1 MESIEA
7 SGRSV
12 EDAILQALARLRRQ
26 RDEVDVAV
34 LQEPARG
41 TRGMGAREARVR
53 VTVRAPRRQ
62 SAAVVTP
69 EMADAL
75 LAEEDGAE
83 AEIEDGAPYE
93 GDAGGTGYAAGEYA
107 GAAGDEN
114 DGPYADEYGE
124 DEGYDEGYDEAGE
137 AGAGLA
143 EVPVV
148 ALSELLGPEASAEQV
163 AVEALRAIL
172 AHMGLGDTLI
182 EVREQ
187 DPLTLNVRSAS
198 GDDLSLLIGRRGETL
213 AALQLLIAL
222 IVAKQTGQRERI
234 VVDTEGYRVR
244 REDNLRSLAQ
254 RVAAQVRRS
263 QAPVALEA
271 MPPNER
277 RIIHME
283 LADEADLSTESSG
296 EGDQRR
302 VVISLKRPG
311 GR

>member
-1 MESIEA
+1 VESIEA

-283 LADEADLSTESSG
+283 LADEVDLSTESSG

>member
-1 MESIEA
+1 VESIEA

>member
-83 AEIEDGAPYE
+83 AVIEDGAPYE